1 MNKRIVVISILILLF
16 TFNLDKPVSFA
27 KQGTITEDNVH
38 VRSGPGTEFQIIT
51 QIHDGTAFT
60 FIKRQAEWV
69 EIQLEDS
76 NVGWVHAKYLS
87 INDQVDTPSTITIPH
102 ENTQI
107 RSSPTTDAPIANFAK
122 KGSSFQVIS
131 SKGDWYEIQNKAIHG
146 FVYKALTEPISLP
159 MKESSFANKSIV
171 IDVGHGGRDVGAIG
185 ASGVFEKDVAFL
197 TAQELTNELSMLGA
211 NVRLTRR
218 NDEYIPLNSR
228 ISYSNNFDTDV
239 FISLHYNS
247 VPNLPNVT
255 GIESFYYKESNKKL
269 ATSIQKKVFDAVQAD
284 DRGTSFGDF
293 LVLRQNLKPA
303 ILLELGFISNKAE
316 EARLLT
322 TMYQK
327 KLVSGIIQGLGS
339 YFARS
344 EIGKTEY

>member
-1 MNKRIVVISILILLF
+1 M
-16 TFNLDKPVSFA
+16 
-27 KQGTITEDNVH
+27 
-38 VRSGPGTEFQIIT
+38 
-51 QIHDGTAFT
+51 
-60 FIKRQAEWV
+60 
-69 EIQLEDS
+69 
-76 NVGWVHAKYLS
+76 
-87 INDQVDTPSTITIPH
+87 
-102 ENTQI
+102 
-107 RSSPTTDAPIANFAK
+107 
-122 KGSSFQVIS
+122 
-131 SKGDWYEIQNKAIHG
+131 
-146 FVYKALTEPISLP
+146 
-159 MKESSFANKSIV
+159 
-171 IDVGHGGRDVGAIG
+171 
-185 ASGVFEKDVAFL
+185 AFL

-218 NDEYIPLNSR
+218 NDDYIPLNSR

-255 GIESFYYKESNKKL
+255 GIESFYYKEANQKL
-269 ATSIQKKVFDAVQAD
+269 AASIQKKVFHAVQTD

-316 EARLLT
+316 ESRLLT

-344 EIGKTEY
+344 EIGKAE

>member
-1 MNKRIVVISILILLF
+1 MNKRIMAISILVLLF
-16 TFNLDKPVSFA
+16 TFNSDKSVSFA
-27 KQGTITEDNVH
+27 QQGTITEDNVH
-38 VRSGPGTEFQIIT
+38 MRSGPGTEFQIIT
-51 QIHDGTAFT
+51 QINDGTAFT
-60 FIKRQAEWV
+60 LIKQQVKWV
-69 EIQLEDS
+69 EIQLDDS
-76 NVGWVHAKYLS
+76 SVDWVHAKYIS
-87 INDQVDTPSTITIPH
+87 IKDQVDTPSTITIPH
-102 ENTQI
+102 DNTQI
-107 RSSPTTDAPIANFAK
+107 RSSPSTDAPIANFAK
-122 KGSSFQVIS
+122 KGSSFQVLS
-131 SKGDWYEIQNKAIHG
+131 SKGDWYEIEDKAIHG
-146 FVYKALTEPISLP
+146 FVYKALTEPAPLP
-159 MKESSFANKSIV
+159 MKSSFANKSIV
-171 IDVGHGGRDVGAIG
+171 IDAGHGGRDVGAIG
-185 ASGVFEKDVAFL
+185 ASSVFEKDVAFL

-218 NDEYIPLNSR
+218 NDDYIPLNSR

-255 GIESFYYKESNKKL
+255 GIESFYYKEANQKL
-269 ATSIQKKVFDAVQAD
+269 AASIQKKVFHAVQTD

-316 EARLLT
+316 ESRLLT

-344 EIGKTEY
+344 EIGKAE